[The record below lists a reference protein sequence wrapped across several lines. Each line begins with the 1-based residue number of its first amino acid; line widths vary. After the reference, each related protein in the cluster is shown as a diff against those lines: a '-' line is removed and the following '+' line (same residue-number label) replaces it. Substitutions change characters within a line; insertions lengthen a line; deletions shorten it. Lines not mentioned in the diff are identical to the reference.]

1 MKKTAFITAMLLG
14 ASTFALP
21 AVAQTT
27 TPPAVPGSDAVIEEE
42 NAAERGAVAAEPG
55 SATDAPAASPTQ
67 DTIVPG
73 SETGT
78 DLNEA
83 EVREGVAEGTAG
95 QTTGAAPTDSA
106 PLVPGSGATFSPGQS
121 PEPQSGEALQ
131 DEADT
136 EATQ

>member
-27 TPPAVPGSDAVIEEE
+27 TPPVVPGSETVIEEE
-42 NAAERGAVAAEPG
+42 NAAERDAVAAEPG
-55 SATDAPAASPTQ
+55 SATDAPSASPTQ

-83 EVREGVAEGTAG
+83 DVREGVAEGTNAD
-95 QTTGAAPTDSA
+95 TTGAASTGTA

-121 PEPQSGEALQ
+121 PASQGGEALQ